1 MAKRSGKPVR
11 QAAVIAMHQ
20 GLICLITSSSG
31 KRWLLPKGNLEHG
44 HKLQQTA
51 IQEAWEEAGLVG
63 TVSKTPVGEYRF
75 EKLGRSHRVVV
86 FRMKVTQ
93 VKRDWP
99 ERNRRR
105 RRWLRPGK
113 AADQIKDAQLRK
125 ILDAV
130 ARPRRAA

>member
-1 MAKRSGKPVR
+1 MAKRERPIR
-11 QAAVIAMHQ
+11 QAAVIAMRQ

-51 IQEAWEEAGLVG
+51 LREAWEEAGLVG
-63 TVSKTPVGEYRF
+63 ILRNTPVGEYRY
-75 EKLGRSHRVVV
+75 EKLGRIHRVVV
-86 FRMKVTQ
+86 FRMKVTK

-113 AADQIKDAQLRK
+113 AVDRIEDTKLRK
-125 ILDAV
+125 IVNAV
-130 ARPRRAA
+130 IHPRQAA